1 MVRPKFYDI
10 SARQTRQTIAFA
22 LWGGAAIAVIL
33 LITTVWVTTRARAG
47 TSQAAAQVSEFYLEE
62 LAGRRAQVV
71 SEALKSNIEYI
82 NNALSLLEPAD
93 LASVESLEHFLE
105 TAKSL
110 YGADQFAL
118 VDENGTVYP
127 RKDAENLSA
136 YGVLFQAL
144 AGPAIST
151 SNLDGTRK
159 QVVQAIPVTGFT
171 FQGAEIQA
179 CFIQID
185 IVEMLRSLAL
195 QTDDNS
201 IFCNLYRRDGE
212 SLTSGSFEY
221 LNIGDNLLSTLAESE
236 LAPGYSYEKAR
247 SDFSSGGRGHISFYY
262 QDIYG
267 DLCYVPV
274 EGSDWM
280 LTILIR
286 NNVITEQIS
295 SISSSLMLRSI
306 VQITITVVSMLAV
319 SMLIILQ
326 TRKSAALLLAQEKA
340 NGDQIREA
348 YAQVE
353 QQQTAMEMIHA
364 SMGSGHW
371 SMNFDKSG
379 EITSCSWSDVFRTM
393 LGYQNT
399 EDFPN
404 RLESWSGLIHEE
416 DRERVLKAYWDAVED
431 YTGQT
436 VFDVEYRL
444 YTKHNGCRWFRS
456 AGRLSRREDGSPIT
470 FVGLFLDI
478 DDSRKMKER
487 LERQKINLQDA
498 LTAAQHANRAK
509 TTFLNNMSHD
519 IRTPMNAIIGFTSLA
534 AAHVDDPEQ
543 IQNYLSKIAT
553 SSNHLLSL
561 INDVLDM
568 SRIESGRMKIEE
580 AESSLIEVM
589 ENLRTIVQT
598 DATAKHLEF
607 RIDTAEVVNEHVMC
621 DRLRLNQMLLNLL
634 SNAMKFTMPGGTVS
648 VRVAQKGPAREGQA
662 AYQFQVKDTGI
673 GMSRE
678 FLAHVFDPFERER
691 SSTVSGIQGTG
702 LGMAITKNIVD
713 MMDGEITVESEEGKG
728 TTFTVDLQ
736 LKTCSSPVRPEEGA
750 QPGGLQTLAEEVD
763 SAARSDAIKGK
774 HILLAEDNLLNQEI
788 AVEILQA
795 AGFTVEVV
803 GDGGDAVERIRTA
816 QAGQFD
822 LVLMDIQ
829 MPLMDGYEATRR
841 IRGLNLPGVSDLPII
856 AMTANAFDEDR
867 RAALAAGM
875 NGHIAKP
882 IDIPKLLAL
891 LEQLLV

>member
-10 SARQTRQTIAFA
+10 SARQTIAFA

-295 SISSSLMLRSI
+295 SIKIGR
-306 VQITITVVSMLAV
+306 
-319 SMLIILQ
+319 
-326 TRKSAALLLAQEKA
+326 
-340 NGDQIREA
+340 
-348 YAQVE
+348 
-353 QQQTAMEMIHA
+353 A
-364 SMGSGHW
+364 S
-371 SMNFDKSG
+371 
-379 EITSCSWSDVFRTM
+379 C
-393 LGYQNT
+393 
-399 EDFPN
+399 
-404 RLESWSGLIHEE
+404 
-416 DRERVLKAYWDAVED
+416 RERV
-431 YTGQT
+431 
-436 VFDVEYRL
+436 
-444 YTKHNGCRWFRS
+444 
-456 AGRLSRREDGSPIT
+456 
-470 FVGLFLDI
+470 
-478 DDSRKMKER
+478 
-487 LERQKINLQDA
+487 
-498 LTAAQHANRAK
+498 
-509 TTFLNNMSHD
+509 
-519 IRTPMNAIIGFTSLA
+519 
-534 AAHVDDPEQ
+534 
-543 IQNYLSKIAT
+543 
-553 SSNHLLSL
+553 
-561 INDVLDM
+561 
-568 SRIESGRMKIEE
+568 
-580 AESSLIEVM
+580 
-589 ENLRTIVQT
+589 
-598 DATAKHLEF
+598 
-607 RIDTAEVVNEHVMC
+607 
-621 DRLRLNQMLLNLL
+621 
-634 SNAMKFTMPGGTVS
+634 
-648 VRVAQKGPAREGQA
+648 
-662 AYQFQVKDTGI
+662 
-673 GMSRE
+673 
-678 FLAHVFDPFERER
+678 
-691 SSTVSGIQGTG
+691 
-702 LGMAITKNIVD
+702 
-713 MMDGEITVESEEGKG
+713 
-728 TTFTVDLQ
+728 
-736 LKTCSSPVRPEEGA
+736 
-750 QPGGLQTLAEEVD
+750 
-763 SAARSDAIKGK
+763 
-774 HILLAEDNLLNQEI
+774 
-788 AVEILQA
+788 
-795 AGFTVEVV
+795 
-803 GDGGDAVERIRTA
+803 
-816 QAGQFD
+816 
-822 LVLMDIQ
+822 
-829 MPLMDGYEATRR
+829 
-841 IRGLNLPGVSDLPII
+841 
-856 AMTANAFDEDR
+856 
-867 RAALAAGM
+867 
-875 NGHIAKP
+875 
-882 IDIPKLLAL
+882 
-891 LEQLLV
+891 